1 MLPFEA
7 ILLLGK
13 LASKVSIRIMQL
25 CQLSG
30 IESILVNLSP
40 GDDDTLAHKHRDG
53 FKILLLNGV
62 TISVLMS
69 FRGRGP

>member
-13 LASKVSIRIMQL
+13 LVFKVSIRIMYL

-53 FKILLLNGV
+53 FK
-62 TISVLMS
+62 S
-69 FRGRGP
+69 